1 MLIRKFFCPLL
12 LLAGGLIVQPA
23 SAATILITYTGTV
36 SSGMDETGVF
46 GAAATDLTGKAFT
59 SVYTLNYPIFGA
71 ADVSGTNYHETYGG
85 AIYGS
90 NTVSPLSAQITI
102 NGVTKSLSGAYSGDH
117 SLQALPGT
125 VSRILDQV
133 GDDNQNNIIN
143 FISNDVNDVINSLN
157 FSDPVSYN
165 LKFGDYSDGGFH
177 LGHLSDLNRVSDAV
191 GNFNNL
197 SVKVESVGAV
207 PEPATWALLL
217 MGFGMVGATLR
228 IRRREPAL
236 T

>member
-12 LLAGGLIVQPA
+12 LLAGGLTVQPA

-36 SSGMDETGVF
+36 NSGMDTTGVF

-59 SVYTLNYPIFGA
+59 SVYTLNYPTFGV
-71 ADVSGTNYHETYGG
+71 ADINGSNSHETYGG
-85 AIYGS
+85 ALF
-90 NTVSPLSAQITI
+90 NNASPLSAQITI
-102 NGVTKSLSGAYSGDH
+102 NGVTKSLSGAFSGDH
-117 SLQALPGT
+117 FLQTFPNP
-125 VSRILDQV
+125 VSSISDQAITD
-133 GDDNQNNIIN
+133 GQNII
-143 FISNDVNDVINSLN
+143 SNLIQSPVNGVVNSLN
-157 FSDPVSYN
+157 FSVPVSYN
-165 LKFGDYSDGGFH
+165 VKSGDYAAGGFY
-177 LGHLSDLNRVSDAV
+177 LSHLSDFYQVEDAT
-191 GNFNNL
+191 GNFNTL
-197 SVKVESVGAV
+197 SVNVESVGAV